1 MSKSYT
7 KKTLRSRRKMNRFN
21 PDQMQVKVAD
31 GKASF
36 QMVLPMGDL
45 MLNVAAAIEQTASQ
59 AGVLMM
65 KSLIDDEVEQ
75 LAGQR
80 YAHQSNRSGYRWGK
94 EDGHVIF
101 AGRKVGIEKPRLRSR
116 DGQELP
122 LSRYQAFS
130 NPRRLEQSVS
140 QKILRR
146 VSSRD
151 YAGALDNLC
160 DGYGIQKSSVSR
172 KYKAAS
178 ALRLEQLMQRRL
190 DGMELTAIYL
200 DGKEFADFTLITALG
215 VDTEG
220 RKHVLGLWPGATENA
235 EVCGRLLEDLLERG
249 LRIDWRYLFVL
260 DGSKALKKAVVQRFG
275 SQTLIQRCQIHK
287 QRNVEGHLP
296 DSQKV
301 LFRMKYHAA
310 LGMEDY
316 TQARQ
321 ELEKVHRW
329 LMGISEAAARSLEEG
344 MEELLT
350 VHRLKLPYE
359 LRKTLDN
366 TNLIESCFSVTSGMC
381 RNVKRWRNES
391 MACRW
396 MGAALLEAEKHFH
409 RVRGYRQIPLLQKAL
424 NQEIDKKIDVV

>member
-1 MSKSYT
+1 
-7 KKTLRSRRKMNRFN
+7 MNRFN
-21 PDQMQVKVAD
+21 PDQMQVKVAE

-45 MLNVAAAIEQTASQ
+45 MLDVAAAIEQTASQ
-59 AGVLMM
+59 AGIMMM

-75 LAGQR
+75 LVGQR
-80 YAHQSNRSGYRWGK
+80 YAHQADRSGYRWGK

-116 DGQELP
+116 DGQELS

-160 DGYGIQKSSVSR
+160 EGYGIQKSSVSR

-178 ALRLEQLMQRRL
+178 ALRLEQLLQRRL
-190 DGMELTAIYL
+190 DSMELTAIYL
-200 DGKEFADFTLITALG
+200 DGKEFSDFTLITALG

-235 EVCGRLLEDLLERG
+235 EVCGRLLDDLIERG

-301 LFRMKYHAA
+301 LFRMKYHAT

-321 ELEKVHRW
+321 ELDKVHRW
-329 LMGISEAAARSLEEG
+329 LMGVSEAAARSLEEG

-396 MGAALLEAEKHFH
+396 MGSALLEAEKRFH

-424 NQEIDKKIDVV
+424 NQEIDKKMDVA